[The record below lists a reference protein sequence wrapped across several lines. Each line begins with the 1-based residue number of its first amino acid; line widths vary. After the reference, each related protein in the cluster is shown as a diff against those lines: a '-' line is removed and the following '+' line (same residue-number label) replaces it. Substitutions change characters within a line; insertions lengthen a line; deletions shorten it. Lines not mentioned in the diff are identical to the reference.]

1 VSFQIIAATSVV
13 SLLGASLAVSGETR
27 ALQAIP
33 AVQSTFADGEGGG
46 MGEKCRVDVIRSATS
61 GGADITRQVL
71 ENGGCVCTVE
81 AGPIGSDAPAE
92 GIISNLL
99 RDREC
104 QNAPTTPA
112 QRQPVEAT
120 GGGGG
125 IPGAG
130 LIMGGAALAGLG
142 LAAAGGGGSDSR
154 G

>member
-1 VSFQIIAATSVV
+1 MPGTVRLHHVFATTPDKVY
-13 SLLGASLAVSGETR
+13 R
-27 ALQAIP
+27 AFREPDAMQKWLP
-33 AVQSTFADGEGGG
+33 P
-46 MGEKCRVDVIRSATS
+46 
-61 GGADITRQVL
+61 
-71 ENGGCVCTVE
+71 NGCVCTVQ

-104 QNAPTTPA
+104 QNAPTTPT
-112 QRQPVEAT
+112 QRQPVEAA
-120 GGGGG
+120 GGG

>member
-1 VSFQIIAATSVV
+1 MSFQIIAAASVI
-13 SLLGASLAVSGETR
+13 SLLGTSLAVSGETR

-33 AVQSTFADGEGGG
+33 AVQSAFADGEGGG

-71 ENGGCVCTVE
+71 ESGGCVCTVE
-81 AGPIGSDAPAE
+81 AGPIGNNASAE

-104 QNAPTTPA
+104 QSAPTTTA
-112 QRQPVEAT
+112 QRQPVEAA
-120 GGGGG
+120 GGGGL
-125 IPGAG
+125 PGAG
-130 LIMGGAALAGLG
+130 LVMGGAALAGLG